1 MDQLPEGAMIARD
14 ENGNPFIIVREYVP
28 SKIMLISVKGRRS
41 ECMASKQS
49 NHIYKQ
55 QSP

>member
-1 MDQLPEGAMIARD
+1 MIARD